1 MLEISVKLIK
11 IITQTSSPIP
21 LPRYIC
27 QVLDDGMMIDE
38 FLL

>member
-1 MLEISVKLIK
+1 MLEISVKLLR

-21 LPRYIC
+21 SYIC
-27 QVLDDGMMIDE
+27 QVIDDGMMIDE